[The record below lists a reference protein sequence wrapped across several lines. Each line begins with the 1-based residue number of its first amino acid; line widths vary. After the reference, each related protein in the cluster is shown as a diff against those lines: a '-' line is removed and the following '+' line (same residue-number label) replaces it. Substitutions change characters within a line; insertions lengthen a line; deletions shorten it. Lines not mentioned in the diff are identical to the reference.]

1 MSAIVLLG
9 DFMIGDTEGIFSTA
23 TDILP
28 DEGTSLLLPWVSL
41 LEGNLLATCSGWT
54 LEEATF

>member
-1 MSAIVLLG
+1 MLLE
-9 DFMIGDTEGIFSTA
+9 DFMICDAEGIFSTA

>member
-28 DEGTSLLLPWVSL
+28 DEGTSLLSPWAAL
-41 LEGNLLATCSGWT
+41 LEGNLPFSGST